1 VNLERDLAPDR
12 FHSVIVDEFHHA
24 NRETESTV
32 TLLRRVTPRAGGS
45 LLAAVLALTAWA
57 VISCGGGS
65 ISSTTVQRPYTD
77 ARLEIL
83 SPTPN
88 EVTGPNVTIRFAVQG
103 ATVSPPNKLKLVP
116 NEGHIHVSVDGK
128 LIVMSYGLST
138 EVTGL
143 SPGVHVLQG
152 EFVANDHLPFA
163 DRVLAAVI
171 FTVKP

>member
-1 VNLERDLAPDR
+1 MNLERDLAPDR

-24 NRETESTV
+24 NRETKSTA
-32 TLLRRVTPRAGGS
+32 TLLCRVTPRAGRS
-45 LLAAVLALTAWA
+45 LVVAVLALTTWT
-57 VISCGGGS
+57 VTSCGGGS

-77 ARLEIL
+77 AHLEIL

-88 EVTGPNVTIRFAVQG
+88 EVTGPDVVIRFAVQG
-103 ATVSPPNKLKLVP
+103 ATVSPPNKLNLVS

-171 FTVKP
+171 FTVKL